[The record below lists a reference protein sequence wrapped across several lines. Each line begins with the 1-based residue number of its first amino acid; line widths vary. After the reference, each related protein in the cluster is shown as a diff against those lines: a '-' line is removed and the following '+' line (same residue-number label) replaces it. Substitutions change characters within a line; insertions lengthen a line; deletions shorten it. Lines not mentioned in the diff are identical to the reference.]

1 MKIDPAFSASL
12 PSLAGAS
19 SARAAAPGFQRA
31 MAEAPTEPERAGPVM
46 RASHL
51 NLISA
56 IAGEDE
62 KQQKRQRRHGHAKAL
77 LDRLEALAL
86 GLISGRVESD
96 VLSGLDGALR
106 SGEGASDDPTLEALV
121 EAVELRAA
129 VEMAKLKALKQARGR
144 G

>member
-12 PSLAGAS
+12 SSLSRAGHS
-19 SARAAAPGFQRA
+19 RPAAPGFQRA
-31 MAEAPTEPERAGPVM
+31 MAEAPTESTRAASVA

-56 IAGEDE
+56 IAGEGD
-62 KQQKRQRRHGHAKAL
+62 KQQKRQRRHSHAQAL
-77 LDRLEALAL
+77 LDRLVGLAL

-96 VLSGLDGALR
+96 VLSGLEGALQG
-106 SGEGASDDPTLEALV
+106 GEGVSDDPALEALV

-129 VEMAKLKALKQARGR
+129 VEMAKLKALKQGRGR